1 MKIANIYIFLALIFL
16 VLPVSGKKLTKEKKL
31 QIILEKIDK
40 AANKVKTFSAS
51 FKQTDLD
58 PVFDELDESYGSF
71 LFQKAKDERD
81 KETIFKV
88 RFDYKK
94 PDKSITIIDG
104 SKVIIY
110 SPEMEAPQ
118 ETYLVDKVKLQVF
131 IACFLSKKKIEKNYE
146 VILESSNPKK
156 IILQLIP
163 RTQAGKNHFRELR
176 ITFSAATWLPSTI
189 RQIKNNSQQTTI
201 MFKNVHTN
209 RIISPQTFTT
219 KSLKHL
225 YRRK

>member
-1 MKIANIYIFLALIFL
+1 MKIGKLFVCLSLIFL
-16 VLPVSGKKLTKEKKL
+16 VLPVSGKKITKEKKL

-58 PVFDELDESYGSF
+58 PVFDELDESYGNF
-71 LFQKAKDERD
+71 VFQKIKYERS
-81 KETIFKV
+81 KETVFKL

-118 ETYLVDKVKLQVF
+118 ESYLVDKVKLQVF

-146 VILESSNPKK
+146 VILESSNQKK
-156 IILQLIP
+156 ITLQLIP

-176 ITFSAATWLPSTI
+176 ITFSASTWLPTLI
-189 RQIKNNSQQTTI
+189 HQTKNNSQQTTI
-201 MFKNVHTN
+201 MFKNTRTN